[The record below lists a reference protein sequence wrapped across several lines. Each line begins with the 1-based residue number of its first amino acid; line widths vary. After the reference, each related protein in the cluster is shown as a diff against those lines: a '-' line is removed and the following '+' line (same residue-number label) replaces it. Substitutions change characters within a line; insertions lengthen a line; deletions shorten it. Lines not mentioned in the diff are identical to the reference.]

1 MQDLELFL
9 LSVWNETE
17 QKMYY
22 QEKFGG
28 DFIADGKCFS
38 MNAVAL
44 NISENNEYAKMIV
57 RRPIGKKDRNGKVV
71 YENDIVKS
79 GTYHSCI
86 GNRGSLLPIDG
97 YNDIGANFSYVDGN
111 FEIVGNVYENPE
123 LILGKTK

>member
-1 MQDLELFL
+1 MQDLHLFL

-57 RRPIGKKDRNGKVV
+57 RKPIGKKDRNGKVV
-71 YENDIVKS
+71 YENDIVKT
-79 GTYHSCI
+79 GIYHSCVR
-86 GNRGSLLPIDG
+86 NDGSLLPIDG
-97 YNDIGANFSYVDGN
+97 YSDIMANFAYFGGN

-123 LILGKTK
+123 LAKNTI